1 VACEIIRTFLRF
13 LTFFSKSKK
22 HDFLRFFELLHTF
35 SRTLVEESSVQSD
48 DCTRRR
54 RCRERT
60 ADLCF
65 TEHGRCNNQAAYSFI
80 LGLEPLGCSQALLV
94 HYPSYTTTASVSRM
108 LLFCAGYVV
117 KIVICRRHSGRGT
130 VFRGCLFVCL
140 SANRLIQNVMGG
152 FSRNLE
158 NREITE
164 QRRSLDVNIRPI
176 SDPGHID
183 VKTKVKL
190 GKPGTA
196 QCKKIVSD

>member
-1 VACEIIRTFLRF
+1 MACEIIRTFLRF

-48 DCTRRR
+48 DCTRR

-117 KIVICRRHSGRGT
+117 KIVIMPPPFWQRYCFSRP
-130 VFRGCLFVCL
+130 FVCL
-140 SANRLIQNVMGG
+140 SANRLFQKVTGSFHEIWGTGRLRNTEEV
-152 FSRNLE
+152 SR
-158 NREITE
+158 
-164 QRRSLDVNIRPI
+164 
-176 SDPGHID
+176 
-183 VKTKVKL
+183 
-190 GKPGTA
+190 
-196 QCKKIVSD
+196 CKYYK